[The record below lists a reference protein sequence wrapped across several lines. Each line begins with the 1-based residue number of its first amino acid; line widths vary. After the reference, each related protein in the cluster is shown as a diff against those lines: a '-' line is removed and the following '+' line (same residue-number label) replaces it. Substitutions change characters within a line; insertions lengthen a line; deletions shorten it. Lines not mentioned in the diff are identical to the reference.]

1 MRSNNFKS
9 ASGVIVT
16 FISLII
22 LYYVGAIMFYRIYDT
37 VDASSLQGQ
46 WLVIYEGLY
55 QFFSLGLSIYT
66 FILIMCIMVP
76 LLWIF
81 IGRRGGNRI

>member
-37 VDASSLQGQ
+37 VDSPSLQGQ
-46 WLVIYEGLY
+46 WLAIYEGLY